1 MASSD
6 YTSDPGAFKASP
18 DMTPLEALKT
28 HQHGDLHDLI
38 PSRLNA
44 GQTIAALA
52 DELDV
57 STGWVH
63 HWLKRNG
70 YKRRFVF
77 KPSRQHE
84 QRQPQQEGGAE

>member
-1 MASSD
+1 MGTSD
-6 YTSDPGAFKASP
+6 YSPDPDAFKASS

-28 HQHGDLHDLI
+28 HQHGDLHELI
-38 PSRLNA
+38 PFRLNA

-52 DELDV
+52 DELGV

-77 KPSRQHE
+77 KPSRQ
-84 QRQPQQEGGAE
+84 QEGGK